1 MIRGYRF
8 FNTEDFAAYL
18 AVETARQLLQRGE
31 PAQRTGFA
39 TQTKPSFAG

>member
-18 AVETARQLLQRGE
+18 AVETA
-31 PAQRTGFA
+31 A